1 MTEAAQQPN
10 TNSVANYSGGNTE
23 GLTMVIHVK
32 KTDEYFVPAV
42 LDDVRLELHRKGA
55 PGKMTFKVVRDE
67 VLKMG
72 YGDTIDVTWKGKQF
86 FHGFIFEK
94 KKTKNDLWNVTAYDQ
109 MRYLLNKD
117 TFQYV
122 GRTAT
127 QVIRELAEDF
137 ELKVGDLDDTGYV
150 IPKHRDPDE
159 TIMDMCQT
167 AMDITL
173 MQTGKMYVIYDD
185 CGKLTLKEISKLKTD
200 LYFDGETA
208 GDYDYTGTIDKDTAN
223 LIKLDLDSGQNGHQ
237 VIYAPASNADYQKSP
252 TRKQWGVLQYYE
264 SLNPSGM
271 TIAPQALANKL
282 LEMKNHVR
290 RTFRLKDQAGDLSI
304 RGGSMAWLNV
314 NIGED
319 DMEEKKEGQAYQVI
333 VDSVTHK
340 FTNNCHLMDLDL
352 IGSFLNGKSDS
363 SSGDSSGANT
373 GTASS
378 GSGSGSAF
386 GSGSDFGTGYSS
398 GSSQTSQVHEGLTQ
412 GADAWVGATMEN
424 GTEGC
429 AEAVGKVG
437 SYYSPFLAQECRD
450 GVARVPTMVS
460 DAGNNVIPF
469 NASQLEEGD
478 VIVYDDDDHVVI
490 YDGNGGYVGNSSS
503 RDMVVNGSNYWEMD
517 GMQPTKII
525 KTSHF

>member
-1 MTEAAQQPN
+1 MTDAAQQPN
-10 TNSVANYSGGNTE
+10 TNSVVNYSGGNTE
-23 GLTMVIHVK
+23 GLTMVVHVK

-94 KKTKNDLWNVTAYDQ
+94 KKTKDDLWSVTAYDQ

-137 ELKVGDLDDTGYV
+137 ELKVGDLDDTQYV
-150 IPKHRDPDE
+150 ISKHRDPDA
-159 TIMDMCQT
+159 TILDMCQT
-167 AMDITL
+167 ALDLTL
-173 MQTGKMYVIYDD
+173 MQTGKIYVIYDD
-185 CGKLTLKEISKLKTD
+185 CGKLNLKEISKLKTD

-208 GDYDYTGTIDKDTAN
+208 GNYDYTGSIDKETAN
-223 LIKLDLDSGQNGHQ
+223 LIKLDLDSGKDGHQ
-237 VIYAPASNADYQKSP
+237 VIYAPASNADYQQSP

-282 LEMKNHVR
+282 LEMKTHVR
-290 RTFRLKDQAGDLSI
+290 RTFKLKDQAGDLSI

-333 VDSVTHK
+333 VDNVTHK
-340 FTNNCHLMDLDL
+340 FTNNCHLMDMDL
-352 IGSFLNGKSDS
+352 VGSFLNGGSSDS
-363 SSGDSSGANT
+363 SSGA
-373 GTASS
+373 
-378 GSGSGSAF
+378 
-386 GSGSDFGTGYSS
+386 
-398 GSSQTSQVHEGLTQ
+398 SQTNKVHEGLTQ
-412 GADAWVGATMEN
+412 GADSWVGATMEN
-424 GTEGC
+424 GTKGC

-437 SYYSPFLAQECRD
+437 SYYSPFLAKEAQD
-450 GVARVPTMVS
+450 GVVNCDDMVR

-469 NASQLEEGD
+469 NANQLEEGD
-478 VIVYDDDDHVVI
+478 VIVYDNNDHVVI

-517 GMQPTKII
+517 GMTPTKII
-525 KTSHF
+525 KTSQF